1 MKKMLILFLV
11 WLNGLMLLSQN
22 NMIETY
28 FDKELKLPLSNYV
41 SMPAVASF
49 SDTIVNKFLN
59 FESLDYDVSSSPEFY
74 NIYNT
79 KPREY
84 GISGRITQTFIFQK
98 NIDLIGLVP
107 LHDDF
112 YCFILRSEN
121 TSSIKYD
128 LWCVSKK
135 YEALGHLCLFY
146 GYKTRIAESD
156 LDFIMVDS
164 EILADKTI
172 LWTENDRGLIT
183 KIEFK
188 LNSDGKFAQVSHT
201 VEGEYEY

>member
-1 MKKMLILFLV
+1 MKKMLVLFL
-11 WLNGLMLLSQN
+11 WIKGLMLFSQN
-22 NMIETY
+22 NMIEMY
-28 FDKELKLPLSNYV
+28 SDKELDLPLSNYV

-59 FESLDYDVSSSPEFY
+59 FEPLDYDVSSSPEFY

-107 LHDDF
+107 LHNDF

-121 TSSIKYD
+121 ISSIKYD
-128 LWCVSKK
+128 LWCMSKK
-135 YEALGHLCLFY
+135 YEVLGHLCLFY
-146 GYKTRIAESD
+146 GYKNQPNESEIE
-156 LDFIMVDS
+156 FIMVNS
-164 EILADKTI
+164 EISTDKTI

-188 LNSDGKFAQVSHT
+188 LNSDGKFSQVSHT

>member
-1 MKKMLILFLV
+1 MLVLFL
-11 WLNGLMLLSQN
+11 WIKGLMLFSQN
-22 NMIETY
+22 NMIEMY
-28 FDKELKLPLSNYV
+28 FDKELDLPLSNYV

-59 FESLDYDVSSSPEFY
+59 FEPLDYDVSSSPEFY

-107 LHDDF
+107 FHKDF

-121 TSSIKYD
+121 ISSIKYD
-128 LWCVSKK
+128 LWCMSKK
-135 YEALGHLCLFY
+135 YEVLGHLCLFY
-146 GYKTRIAESD
+146 GYKNQPNESEIE
-156 LDFIMVDS
+156 FIMVNS

>member
-1 MKKMLILFLV
+1 MLVLFL
-11 WLNGLMLLSQN
+11 WIKGLMLFSQN
-22 NMIETY
+22 NMIEMY
-28 FDKELKLPLSNYV
+28 FDKELDLPLSNYV

-59 FESLDYDVSSSPEFY
+59 FDSLDYDVSSSPGFF

-79 KPREY
+79 EPREY
-84 GISGRITQTFIFQK
+84 GISGGIVQYFIFQK

-107 LHDDF
+107 LHNDF

-121 TSSIKYD
+121 LSSIKYD
-128 LWCVSKK
+128 LWCMSKK
-135 YEALGHLCLFY
+135 YEVLDHLCLFY
-146 GYKTRIAESD
+146 GYKNQPNESEIE
-156 LDFIMVDS
+156 FIMVNS
-164 EILADKTI
+164 EISTDKTI

-201 VEGEYEY
+201 VDGEYEY

>member
-1 MKKMLILFLV
+1 MKKMLVLFL
-11 WLNGLMLLSQN
+11 WIKGLMLFSQN
-22 NMIETY
+22 NMIEMY
-28 FDKELKLPLSNYV
+28 SDKELDLPLSNYV

-49 SDTIVNKFLN
+49 RDTIVNKFLN
-59 FESLDYDVSSSPEFY
+59 FEPLDYDVSSSPEFY

-107 LHDDF
+107 LHNDF

-121 TSSIKYD
+121 LSSIKYD
-128 LWCVSKK
+128 LWCMSKK
-135 YEALGHLCLFY
+135 YEVLGHLCLFY
-146 GYKTRIAESD
+146 GYKNQPNESEIE
-156 LDFIMVDS
+156 FIMVNS
-164 EILADKTI
+164 EISTDKTI

>member
-1 MKKMLILFLV
+1 MLVLFL
-11 WLNGLMLLSQN
+11 WIKGLMLFSQN
-22 NMIETY
+22 NMIEMY
-28 FDKELKLPLSNYV
+28 SDKELDLPLSNYV

-49 SDTIVNKFLN
+49 RDTIVNKFLN
-59 FESLDYDVSSSPEFY
+59 FEPLDYDVSSSPEFY

-107 LHDDF
+107 LHNDF

-121 TSSIKYD
+121 LSSIKYD
-128 LWCVSKK
+128 LWCMSKK
-135 YEALGHLCLFY
+135 YEVLGHLCLFY
-146 GYKTRIAESD
+146 GYKNQPNESEIE
-156 LDFIMVDS
+156 FIMVNS
-164 EILADKTI
+164 EISTDKTI

>member
-1 MKKMLILFLV
+1 MLVLFL
-11 WLNGLMLLSQN
+11 WIKGLMLFSQN
-22 NMIETY
+22 NMIEMY
-28 FDKELKLPLSNYV
+28 SDKELDLPLSNYV
-41 SMPAVASF
+41 SMPALASF
-49 SDTIVNKFLN
+49 RDTIVNKFLN
-59 FESLDYDVSSSPEFY
+59 FDSLDYDVSSSPGFF

-79 KPREY
+79 EPREY
-84 GISGRITQTFIFQK
+84 GISGGIVQYFIFQK

-107 LHDDF
+107 LHNDF

-121 TSSIKYD
+121 LSSIKYD
-128 LWCVSKK
+128 LWCMSKK
-135 YEALGHLCLFY
+135 YEVLDHLCLFY
-146 GYKTRIAESD
+146 GYKNQPNESEIE
-156 LDFIMVDS
+156 FIMVNS
-164 EILADKTI
+164 EISTDKTI

>member
-1 MKKMLILFLV
+1 
-11 WLNGLMLLSQN
+11 
-22 NMIETY
+22 MIEMY
-28 FDKELKLPLSNYV
+28 FDKELDLPLSNYV

-59 FESLDYDVSSSPEFY
+59 FDSLDYDISSSPGFF

-84 GISGRITQTFIFQK
+84 GISGRIIQYFIFQK

-107 LHDDF
+107 LHNDF

-121 TSSIKYD
+121 LSSIKYD
-128 LWCVSKK
+128 LWCMSKK
-135 YEALGHLCLFY
+135 YEVLDHLCLFY
-146 GYKTRIAESD
+146 GYKNQPNESEIE
-156 LDFIMVDS
+156 FIMVNS
-164 EILADKTI
+164 EISTDKTI

>member
-1 MKKMLILFLV
+1 
-11 WLNGLMLLSQN
+11 
-22 NMIETY
+22 MIEMY
-28 FDKELKLPLSNYV
+28 SDKELDLPLSNYV

-59 FESLDYDVSSSPEFY
+59 FEPLDYDVSSSPEFY

-107 LHDDF
+107 LHNDF

-121 TSSIKYD
+121 LSSIKYD
-128 LWCVSKK
+128 LWCMSKK
-135 YEALGHLCLFY
+135 YEVLGHLCLFY
-146 GYKTRIAESD
+146 GYKNQPNESEIE
-156 LDFIMVDS
+156 FIMVNS
-164 EILADKTI
+164 EISTDKTI

>member
-1 MKKMLILFLV
+1 MKKMLVLFL
-11 WLNGLMLLSQN
+11 WIKGLMLFSQN
-22 NMIETY
+22 NMIEMY
-28 FDKELKLPLSNYV
+28 SDKELDLPLSNYV

-59 FESLDYDVSSSPEFY
+59 FDSLDYDVSSSPEFF
-74 NIYNT
+74 NIYDT
-79 KPREY
+79 EPSEY
-84 GISGRITQTFIFQK
+84 GISGKITQTFIFQK

-107 LHDDF
+107 LHNDF

-121 TSSIKYD
+121 LSSIKYD
-128 LWCVSKK
+128 LWCMSKK
-135 YEALGHLCLFY
+135 YEVLDHLCLFY

-164 EILADKTI
+164 EISTDKTI